1 MTRLLISSGNG
12 PAECRMA
19 VAHILRRMAR
29 ETELEVVE
37 AKADKHGPASA
48 LVTLSSAH
56 AARWRG
62 TILWRCQGPLRPHH
76 KRKNWYIGVFE
87 MAELQKQD
95 TRLSTSDLRIER
107 FRAGGPGGQHQ
118 NTTDSAVRVVHLPS
132 GLLAVS
138 RDQRS
143 QHRNKAK
150 AFERLE
156 AMLALAQ
163 IDANTQMRS
172 TLNQLHQNLARGA
185 PTRVFSGM
193 KFKETS

>member
-1 MTRLLISSGNG
+1 MTRLLVSSGNG

-19 VAHILRRMAR
+19 VAHILRQMAL
-29 ETELEVVE
+29 ETALEVVE
-37 AKADKHGPASA
+37 AKTDKHGPASA
-48 LVTLSSAH
+48 LVTLSAAH

-62 TILWRCQGPLRPHH
+62 TILWRCQSPLRPHH

-87 MAELQKQD
+87 MANLQQQD
-95 TRLSTSDLRIER
+95 TRLSPKDLRFER

-132 GLLAVS
+132 GRVAVS

-150 AFERLE
+150 ALERLE

-163 IDANTQMRS
+163 IDANAQMRA
-172 TLNQLHQNLARGA
+172 TLNHLHQNLARGA
-185 PTRVFSGM
+185 PVRVFSGM
-193 KFKETS
+193 KFTETS

>member
-1 MTRLLISSGNG
+1 MTRLLISAGNG

-19 VAHILRRMAR
+19 VAHILRRMA
-29 ETELEVVE
+29 EKTPVDVVE
-37 AKADKHGPASA
+37 ANKGKHGPASA
-48 LVTLSSAH
+48 VVTLAPAE

-62 TILWRCQGPLRPHH
+62 TILWRCQSPLRPHH
-76 KRKNWYIGVFE
+76 KRKNWFVGVF
-87 MAELQKQD
+87 AL
-95 TRLSTSDLRIER
+95 SDLGALNTGLHPDSLRFTR

-132 GLLAVS
+132 GLVAMS

-150 AFERLE
+150 ALERLE

-163 IDANTQMRS
+163 LEANAQMRA
-172 TLNQLHQNLARGA
+172 TLNKLHQDLARGA
-185 PTRVFSGM
+185 PVRVFSGM
-193 KFKETS
+193 KFTETS